1 MAPKKKKS
9 KKEGKKS
16 SLTCKLC
23 QQVFTNEDDRL
34 VECEKCENWE
44 CQACAELTNVEY
56 DALQIAGSRIH
67 WYCGICN
74 EDAITAVK
82 TAELIKTKCKQYIA
96 ELRDELIEHTDGKR
110 KEMKAEIEQEL
121 EFIREEINS
130 VREEVKVTRVDQKLE
145 SIRNEIHSVRKEVKE
160 TSISGSADKNLEE
173 MELRDLKKLNIIFF
187 NVEESKAVT
196 KEDVKKE
203 DMTNLTKIQD
213 VLNTSATFSNITRLG
228 ARISGKVRPIKV
240 TLNNTSEHQEILK
253 AAKKLNTD
261 TVFNQVYI
269 SRDMTPLE
277 RDSSRKLVKERKE
290 KQEESNNKK
299 ENVRWV
305 IYKGQVVKGRAP
317 VPPEEKAKEE

>member
-1 MAPKKKKS
+1 
-9 KKEGKKS
+9 
-16 SLTCKLC
+16 
-23 QQVFTNEDDRL
+23 
-34 VECEKCENWE
+34 
-44 CQACAELTNVEY
+44 
-56 DALQIAGSRIH
+56 
-67 WYCGICN
+67 
-74 EDAITAVK
+74 
-82 TAELIKTKCKQYIA
+82 
-96 ELRDELIEHTDGKR
+96 
-110 KEMKAEIEQEL
+110 
-121 EFIREEINS
+121 
-130 VREEVKVTRVDQKLE
+130 
-145 SIRNEIHSVRKEVKE
+145 
-160 TSISGSADKNLEE
+160 
-173 MELRDLKKLNIIFF
+173 
-187 NVEESKAVT
+187 
-196 KEDVKKE
+196 
-203 DMTNLTKIQD
+203 MTNLTKIQD